1 MSDQPPVAA
10 DQPVAEDSPPAS
22 IDELLDEA
30 IDLVARSRPLP
41 MSTTVK
47 VNRDDLLDILEQA
60 RDDLPEEIRA
70 AQWLLKEKDEF
81 LAGAR
86 QERDEIINQGRAQ
99 VTKMVERQEVVRS
112 AEDRARQIVEEARTE
127 ARLLRRQVEDY
138 CDQKLASFEILLEKT
153 TKTVQSGRKKLSG
166 TGVID
171 SAELAEGD
179 DPFAEP
185 L

>member
-1 MSDQPPVAA
+1 MTDL
-10 DQPVAEDSPPAS
+10 PPAPTNETQQGPPPS
-22 IDELLDEA
+22 IEELLDEA

-60 RDDLPEEIRA
+60 RDELPEEVRA
-70 AQWLLKEKDEF
+70 AQWLLKEKEEF

-86 QERDEIINQGRAQ
+86 LERDDIIKQASDQ
-99 VTKMVERQEVVRS
+99 VTRMVERQEIMRV
-112 AEDRARQIVEEARTE
+112 AEERARQIVEDARAE
-127 ARLLRRQVEDY
+127 SRQLRRQVEDY
-138 CDQKLASFEILLEKT
+138 CDQKLASFEIILEKT
-153 TKTVQSGRKKLSG
+153 ARTVQAGREKLLGPAS
-166 TGVID
+166 ID
-171 SAELAEGD
+171 DADLSEGD

>member
-1 MSDQPPVAA
+1 MSDTPPPPG
-10 DQPVAEDSPPAS
+10 QSPEAEQGPAPT
-22 IDELLDEA
+22 IEELLDEA

-60 RDDLPEEIRA
+60 REELPEEVRA
-70 AQWLLKEKDEF
+70 AHWLLKEKDEF

-86 QERDEIINQGRAQ
+86 QERDDIIYQGREQ
-99 VTKMVERQEVVRS
+99 VTRMIERQEVMRV
-112 AEDRARQIVEEARTE
+112 AQERARHIVEEAKAE
-127 ARLLRRQVEDY
+127 ARELRHQVEDY
-138 CDQKLASFEILLEKT
+138 CDQKLASFEIILGKT
-153 TKTVQSGRKKLSG
+153 MKTVQSGRGKLLG
-166 TGVID
+166 PAAID
-171 SAELAEGD
+171 NADLSEGD

>member
-1 MSDQPPVAA
+1 MTDL
-10 DQPVAEDSPPAS
+10 PPAPS
-22 IDELLDEA
+22 DDEREGPAPSVQELLDEA

-60 RDDLPEEIRA
+60 RDELPEEVRA
-70 AQWLLKEKDEF
+70 AQWLLKEKEEF

-86 QERDEIINQGRAQ
+86 SERDDIIKQGSEQ
-99 VTKMVERQEVVRS
+99 VSRMVERQEVMRV
-112 AEDRARQIVEEARTE
+112 AEERARQIVEDARAE
-127 ARLLRRQVEDY
+127 SRQMRRQVEDY
-138 CDQKLASFEILLEKT
+138 CDQKLASFEIILEKT
-153 TKTVQSGRKKLSG
+153 TRTVQTGREKLLG
-166 TGVID
+166 PAAID
-171 SAELAEGD
+171 DADLSEGD

>member
-1 MSDQPPVAA
+1 MTDL
-10 DQPVAEDSPPAS
+10 PPAPTDDEQEGPAPS
-22 IDELLDEA
+22 VQELLDEA

-60 RDDLPEEIRA
+60 RDELPEEVRA
-70 AQWLLKEKDEF
+70 AQWLLKEKEEF

-86 QERDEIINQGRAQ
+86 SERDDIIKQGSDQ
-99 VTKMVERQEVVRS
+99 VSRMVERQEVMRV
-112 AEDRARQIVEEARTE
+112 AEERARQIVEEAKAESRQ
-127 ARLLRRQVEDY
+127 LRRQVEDY
-138 CDQKLASFEILLEKT
+138 CDQKLASFEIILQKT
-153 TKTVQSGRKKLSG
+153 TRTVQSGREKLLG
-166 TGVID
+166 PAAID
-171 SAELAEGD
+171 DADLSEGD

>member
-1 MSDQPPVAA
+1 MTDQPP
-10 DQPVAEDSPPAS
+10 PPEPQEPQGPPPTVE
-22 IDELLDEA
+22 ELLEEA

-60 RDDLPEEIRA
+60 RDELPEEVRA
-70 AQWLLKEKDEF
+70 AQWLLKEKEEF

-86 QERDEIINQGRAQ
+86 QERDEIIDQGREQ
-99 VTKMVERQEVVRS
+99 VTRMIERQEVMRV
-112 AEDRARQIVEEARTE
+112 AEERARQIVGEARAE
-127 ARLLRRQVEDY
+127 SRMLRRQVEDY
-138 CDQKLASFEILLEKT
+138 CDQKLASFEIILEKT
-153 TKTVQSGRKKLSG
+153 QRTVQSGREKLLGPASIDDAKLS
-166 TGVID
+166 
-171 SAELAEGD
+171 EGD